1 MLMNIRIEKDSL
13 GMVEIPAD
21 KYWGA
26 QTQRCLNNFRI
37 GEEKMPYRLIQAYA
51 IIKKAAANTN
61 ADLKIL
67 PLEKAKLIEKVCD
80 EIIEGSLKEHFPLPV
95 WQSGS
100 GTQTNMNVNEVIANR
115 AHVLQGKKLGEGERF
130 LHPNDDVNK
139 SQSTNDTFPAAMH
152 VAAYKLLHEST
163 LNSITK
169 LNNTLK
175 RKAESFKEVVKTG
188 RTHWMDAVPITLG
201 QEFSGYAAQLDMGIA
216 ALENS
221 FSHLSELAIGG
232 TAVGTGLNTPEG
244 FTPAVIEKITK
255 YTGYQFS
262 PAKNPFSALAAH
274 DAIIEVSGVLK
285 QLATALVKIAGD
297 IRVMSSGPRCGLA
310 EVTIPANEPGSSI
323 MPGKV
328 NPTQIE
334 AMIMVCA
341 KIIGNDAAIT
351 FAGTQ
356 GHFELNVAKPVL
368 AYSILNSASLLGE
381 ACASFN
387 YKCLN
392 RLEPNRQRLEKYTE
406 VSLMLITA
414 LNTHIGYEKAAEIAQ
429 KAYNENMTLREAA
442 VKSGYVSEQDF
453 DQWVNPGDMV

>member
-1 MLMNIRIEKDSL
+1 MNIRIEKDSL

-26 QTQRCLNNFRI
+26 QTQRCLKNFRI

-51 IIKKAAANTN
+51 IVKKAAANTN
-61 ADLKIL
+61 AELNIL
-67 PLEKAKLIEKVCD
+67 PVKKAQLIEKVCD

-115 AHVLQGKKLGEGERF
+115 AHVLQGNTLGEGERF

-139 SQSTNDTFPAAMH
+139 SQSTNDTFPTAMH
-152 VAAYKLLHEST
+152 VAVYKLLYDDT
-163 LNSITK
+163 LNTLTK

-201 QEFSGYAAQLDMGIA
+201 QEFSGYAAQLDMGIK
-216 ALENS
+216 ALENTLA
-221 FSHLSELAIGG
+221 HLSELAIGG
-232 TAVGTGLNTPEG
+232 TAVGTGLNTPKG
-244 FTPAVIEKITK
+244 FTQKVVEKITK
-255 YTGYQFS
+255 YSGYPFS
-262 PAKNPFSALAAH
+262 PAKNPFAALAAH
-274 DAIIEVSGVLK
+274 DAIIEVSGALK
-285 QLATALVKIAGD
+285 QIATALIKIAGD
-297 IRVMSSGPRCGLA
+297 VRIMASGPRCGLA

-323 MPGKV
+323 MPGKI

-334 AMIMVCA
+334 ALIMVCT
-341 KIIGNDAAIT
+341 KIIGNDTTIA
-351 FAGTQ
+351 FASTQ
-356 GHFELNVAKPVL
+356 GRFELNVAKPLL
-368 AYSILNSASLLGE
+368 AHTIINSASLLAE

-387 YKCLN
+387 YNCLN
-392 RLEPNRQRLEKYTE
+392 RLEPNRHRLEKYTE

-429 KAYNENMTLREAA
+429 KAYNENTTLREAA
-442 VKSGYVSEQDF
+442 VNSGYVSEQDF
-453 DQWVNPGDMV
+453 DQWVNPDGMV

>member
-1 MLMNIRIEKDSL
+1 MNIRIEKDSL

-26 QTQRCLNNFRI
+26 QTQRCLKNFRI

-51 IIKKAAANTN
+51 IVKKAAANTN
-61 ADLKIL
+61 AELNIL
-67 PLEKAKLIEKVCD
+67 PVKKAQLIEKVCD

-115 AHVLQGKKLGEGERF
+115 AHVLQGNTLGEGERF

-139 SQSTNDTFPAAMH
+139 SQSTNDTFPTAMH
-152 VAAYKLLHEST
+152 VAVYKLLYDDT
-163 LNSITK
+163 LNTLTK

-201 QEFSGYAAQLDMGIA
+201 QEFSGYAAQLDMGIK
-216 ALENS
+216 ALENTLA
-221 FSHLSELAIGG
+221 HLSELAIGG
-232 TAVGTGLNTPEG
+232 TAVGTGLNTPKG
-244 FTPAVIEKITK
+244 FTQKVVEKITK
-255 YTGYQFS
+255 YSGYPFS
-262 PAKNPFSALAAH
+262 PAKNPFAALAAH
-274 DAIIEVSGVLK
+274 DAIIEVSGALK
-285 QLATALVKIAGD
+285 QIATALIKIAGD
-297 IRVMSSGPRCGLA
+297 VRIMASGPRCGLA

-323 MPGKV
+323 MPGKI

-334 AMIMVCA
+334 ALIMVCT
-341 KIIGNDAAIT
+341 KIIGNDTTIA
-351 FAGTQ
+351 FASTQ
-356 GHFELNVAKPVL
+356 GRFELNVAKPLL
-368 AYSILNSASLLGE
+368 AHTIINSASLLAE

-387 YKCLN
+387 YNCLN
-392 RLEPNRQRLEKYTE
+392 RLEPNRHRLEKYTE

-429 KAYNENMTLREAA
+429 KAYNENTTLREAA
-442 VKSGYVSEQDF
+442 VNSGYVSEQDF
-453 DQWVNPGDMV
+453 DRWVNPDGMV

>member
-1 MLMNIRIEKDSL
+1 MNIRIEKDSL

-26 QTQRCLNNFRI
+26 QTQRCLKNFRI

-51 IIKKAAANTN
+51 IVKKAAANTN
-61 ADLKIL
+61 AELNIL
-67 PLEKAKLIEKVCD
+67 PVEKAQLIEKVCD

-115 AHVLQGKKLGEGERF
+115 AHVLQGNTLGEGERF

-139 SQSTNDTFPAAMH
+139 SQSTNDTFPTAMH
-152 VAAYKLLHEST
+152 VAVYKLLYDDT
-163 LNSITK
+163 LNTLTK

-201 QEFSGYAAQLDMGIA
+201 QEFSGYAAQLDMGIK
-216 ALENS
+216 ALENTLA
-221 FSHLSELAIGG
+221 HLSELAIGG
-232 TAVGTGLNTPEG
+232 TAVGTGLNTPKG
-244 FTPAVIEKITK
+244 FTQKVVEKITK
-255 YTGYQFS
+255 YSGYPFS
-262 PAKNPFSALAAH
+262 PAKNPFAALAAH
-274 DAIIEVSGVLK
+274 DAIIEVSGALK
-285 QLATALVKIAGD
+285 QIATALIKIAGD
-297 IRVMSSGPRCGLA
+297 VRIMASGPRCGLA

-323 MPGKV
+323 MPGKI

-334 AMIMVCA
+334 ALIMVCT
-341 KIIGNDAAIT
+341 KIIGNDTTIA
-351 FAGTQ
+351 FASTQ
-356 GHFELNVAKPVL
+356 GRFELNVAKPLL
-368 AYSILNSASLLGE
+368 AHTIINSASLLAE

-387 YKCLN
+387 YNCLN
-392 RLEPNRQRLEKYTE
+392 RLEPNRHRLEKYTE

-429 KAYNENMTLREAA
+429 KAYNENTTLREAA
-442 VKSGYVSEQDF
+442 VNSGYVSEQDF
-453 DQWVNPGDMV
+453 DQWVNPDGMV

>member
-1 MLMNIRIEKDSL
+1 MNIRIEKDSL

-26 QTQRCLNNFRI
+26 QTQRCLKNFRI

-51 IIKKAAANTN
+51 IVKKAAANTN
-61 ADLKIL
+61 AELNIL
-67 PLEKAKLIEKVCD
+67 PVEKAQLIEKVCD

-115 AHVLQGKKLGEGERF
+115 AHVLQGNTLGEGERF

-139 SQSTNDTFPAAMH
+139 SQSTNDTFPTAMH
-152 VAAYKLLHEST
+152 VAVYKLLYDDT
-163 LNSITK
+163 LNTLTK

-201 QEFSGYAAQLDMGIA
+201 QEFSGYAAQLDMGIK
-216 ALENS
+216 ALENTLA
-221 FSHLSELAIGG
+221 HLSELAIGG
-232 TAVGTGLNTPEG
+232 TAVGTGLNTPKG
-244 FTPAVIEKITK
+244 FTQKVVEKITK
-255 YTGYQFS
+255 YSGYPFS
-262 PAKNPFSALAAH
+262 PAKNPFAALAAH
-274 DAIIEVSGVLK
+274 DAIIEVSGALK
-285 QLATALVKIAGD
+285 QIATALIKIAGD
-297 IRVMSSGPRCGLA
+297 VRIMASGPRCGLA

-323 MPGKV
+323 MPGKI

-334 AMIMVCA
+334 ALIMVCT
-341 KIIGNDAAIT
+341 KIIGNDTTIA
-351 FAGTQ
+351 FASTQ
-356 GHFELNVAKPVL
+356 GRFELNVAKPLL
-368 AYSILNSASLLGE
+368 AHTIINSASLLAE

-387 YKCLN
+387 YNCLN
-392 RLEPNRQRLEKYTE
+392 RLEPNRHRLEKYTE

-429 KAYNENMTLREAA
+429 KAYNENTTLREAA
-442 VKSGYVSEQDF
+442 VNSGYVSEQDF
-453 DQWVNPGDMV
+453 DRWVNPDGMV

>member
-1 MLMNIRIEKDSL
+1 MNIRIEKDSL

-26 QTQRCLNNFRI
+26 QTQRCLKNFRI

-51 IIKKAAANTN
+51 IVKKAAANTN
-61 ADLKIL
+61 AELNIL
-67 PLEKAKLIEKVCD
+67 PVKKAQLIEKVCD
-80 EIIEGSLKEHFPLPV
+80 EIIEASLKEHFPLPV

-115 AHVLQGKKLGEGERF
+115 AHVLQGNTLGEGERF

-139 SQSTNDTFPAAMH
+139 SQSTNDTFPTAMH
-152 VAAYKLLHEST
+152 VAVYKLLYDDT
-163 LNSITK
+163 LNTLTK

-201 QEFSGYAAQLDMGIA
+201 QEFSGYAAQLDMGIK
-216 ALENS
+216 ALENTLA
-221 FSHLSELAIGG
+221 HLSELAIGG
-232 TAVGTGLNTPEG
+232 TAVGTGLNTPKG
-244 FTPAVIEKITK
+244 FTQKVVEKITK
-255 YTGYQFS
+255 YSGYPFS
-262 PAKNPFSALAAH
+262 PAKNPFAALAAH
-274 DAIIEVSGVLK
+274 DAIIEVSGALK
-285 QLATALVKIAGD
+285 QIATALIKIAGD
-297 IRVMSSGPRCGLA
+297 VRIMASGPRCGLA

-323 MPGKV
+323 MPGKI

-334 AMIMVCA
+334 ALIMVCT
-341 KIIGNDAAIT
+341 KIIGNDTTIA
-351 FAGTQ
+351 FASTQ
-356 GHFELNVAKPVL
+356 GRFELNVAKPLL
-368 AYSILNSASLLGE
+368 AHTIINSASLLAE

-387 YKCLN
+387 YNCLN
-392 RLEPNRQRLEKYTE
+392 RLEPNRHRLEKYTE

-429 KAYNENMTLREAA
+429 KAYNENTTLREAA
-442 VKSGYVSEQDF
+442 VNSGYVSEQDF
-453 DQWVNPGDMV
+453 DQWVNPDGMV